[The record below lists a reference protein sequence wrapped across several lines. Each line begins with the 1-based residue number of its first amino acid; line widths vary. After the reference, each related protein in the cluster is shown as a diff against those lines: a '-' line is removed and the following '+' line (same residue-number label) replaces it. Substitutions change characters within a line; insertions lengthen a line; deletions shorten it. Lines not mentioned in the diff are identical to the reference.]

1 MPFGINRPSPY
12 SLIMQYRTLPQTDL
26 QIPVLTL
33 GTATFGGSHGFE
45 GWGHVDVAE
54 ATRMVDLSLDAGIN
68 MFDTADVYSRGWS
81 EEILGRALAS
91 HDRSRVLIA
100 SKGGFRM
107 GETVETGGAS
117 RRHLTEACEASLR
130 RLGTDYI
137 DLYYVHGFDNTV
149 EVEETLRAL
158 DDLVASGK
166 VRYIG
171 CSNYSGWHLMKSQA
185 VADAQRLHRFSA
197 HQVYYSLLN
206 RDFEWEL
213 MPLGVDQQVGTIVWS
228 PLAAGRLAGRYRRGV
243 PVPADSRVANNGVPV
258 RDNIVDYETLYRIVD
273 VLDEISIE
281 TGHSVAQVALNWLL
295 QRPTIVS
302 SVIGARTESHLRQNL
317 DAVNFT
323 LTPEQVSRLDQAS
336 RQPKAYPYWHQD
348 LKPEL
353 KAQIFP

>member
-1 MPFGINRPSPY
+1 
-12 SLIMQYRTLPQTDL
+12 MQYRTLPNTDL

-54 ATRMVDLSLDAGIN
+54 ATRMVDISLEAGIN

-81 EEILGRALAS
+81 EEILGRALAG
-91 HDRSRVLIA
+91 RRQQVLIA

-107 GETVETGGAS
+107 GEALETGGAS

-130 RLGTDYI
+130 RLKTDYL

-149 EVEETLRAL
+149 AVEETLRAL
-158 DDLVASGK
+158 EDLIQSGK
-166 VRYIG
+166 VRHIG

-185 VADAQRLHRFSA
+185 VADAQGLHRFSA

-228 PLAAGRLAGRYRRGV
+228 PLAAGRLAGRYRRGQA
-243 PVPADSRVANNGVPV
+243 VPADSRVATNGVPV
-258 RDNIVDYETLYRIVD
+258 RDNVVDYEVLYRILD
-273 VLDEISIE
+273 VLDELALE
-281 TGHSVAQVALNWLL
+281 TGHPVAQVALNWLL

-302 SVIGARTESHLRQNL
+302 LVVGARTETHLKQNL
-317 DAVNFT
+317 EAVSFT
-323 LTPEQVSRLDQAS
+323 LTSEQVARLDAAS

-353 KAQIFP
+353 KAQLFR

>member
-1 MPFGINRPSPY
+1 
-12 SLIMQYRTLPQTDL
+12 MQYRTLPNTDL

-54 ATRMVDLSLDAGIN
+54 ATRMVDISLEAGIN

-81 EEILGRALAS
+81 EEILGRALAG
-91 HDRSRVLIA
+91 RRQQVLIA

-107 GETVETGGAS
+107 GEALETGGAS

-130 RLGTDYI
+130 RLKTDYL

-149 EVEETLRAL
+149 AVEETLRAL
-158 DDLVASGK
+158 EDLIQSGK
-166 VRYIG
+166 VRHIG

-185 VADAQRLHRFSA
+185 VADAQGLHRFSA

-228 PLAAGRLAGRYRRGV
+228 PLAAGRLAGRYRRGQAV
-243 PVPADSRVANNGVPV
+243 PSDSRVATNGVPV
-258 RDNIVDYETLYRIVD
+258 RDNVVDYEVLYRILD
-273 VLDEISIE
+273 VLDELAFE
-281 TGHSVAQVALNWLL
+281 TGHPVAQVALNWLL

-302 SVIGARTESHLRQNL
+302 LVVGARTEAHLKQNL
-317 DAVNFT
+317 EAVSFT
-323 LTPEQVSRLDQAS
+323 LSSEQVARLDAAS

-353 KAQIFP
+353 KAQIFR